1 MATQQSI
8 PQSIQQSKLAV
19 LPSQSHKV
27 SAGKPEARPR
37 RAPDILAEAGTPN
50 ARGQGKTGRTPAGNK
65 I

>member
-27 SAGKPEARPR
+27 SEGKPEARLPR
-37 RAPDILAEAGTPN
+37 AREILAEAWTPN
-50 ARGQGKTGRTPAGNK
+50 ARGQGKTGTTQAGRK